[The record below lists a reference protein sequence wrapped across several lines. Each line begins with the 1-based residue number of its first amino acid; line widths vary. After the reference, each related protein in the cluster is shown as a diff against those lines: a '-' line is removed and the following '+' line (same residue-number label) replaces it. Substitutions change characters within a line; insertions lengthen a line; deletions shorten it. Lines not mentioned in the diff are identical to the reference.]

1 MVLQQL
7 DEMRA
12 SVATKIAV
20 TFTLDLPTKKVEG
33 NPVSGE
39 AMMTKNGRLV
49 GLVLSEGCAAADTPP
64 YALVKLMADTF
75 HVAEKHC
82 PLLHVALSDMSVES
96 TFSTFTQHGIFVKGL
111 NLGMYTELF
120 CSVIVCKMTDL

>member
-1 MVLQQL
+1 MTLLQL
-7 DEMRA
+7 EGMRA

-20 TFTLDLPTKKVEG
+20 TFTLDLPNKKVEG

-39 AMMTKNGRLV
+39 AMVTKNGRLV

-75 HVAEKHC
+75 HVAEKHFL
-82 PLLHVALSDMSVES
+82 LLHMVLSDMSVES
-96 TFSTFTQHGIFVKGL
+96 LFSTFTQHGIFVKGL
-111 NLGMYTELF
+111 DLGTCAELL
-120 CSVIVCKMTDL
+120 CSVIYTND

>member
-1 MVLQQL
+1 MALTQL
-7 DEMRA
+7 EDMRA
-12 SVATKIAV
+12 SIATKIAV

-39 AMMTKNGRLV
+39 AMMTKNGPLV

-64 YALVKLMADTF
+64 YALVKLLADTF
-75 HVAEKHC
+75 HVAEKHFS
-82 PLLHVALSDMSVES
+82 LLHMALSDTSVES

-111 NLGMYTELF
+111 DLGTCAELL
-120 CSVIVCKMTDL
+120 CSITVCK